1 MRVVVGSLLGIYRYQ
16 YLRLQF
22 IVGRMA
28 PIEHTPIP
36 NPRVYVCDHQTQNNF
51 IATTPSTHIQPPFDT
66 NHSKRLPRPTNK
78 ARTPAPPETMTRIT
92 LGQMH
97 PSVVSYCSARCRSR
111 SIPRPSLQM
120 NAPSSYGCIRPCGCS
135 RDHQPSSNIPTR
147 IPLRKFME

>member
-1 MRVVVGSLLGIYRYQ
+1 MGSLLGIYQ
-16 YLRLQF
+16 YRRLKN
-22 IVGRMA
+22 VVRML

-36 NPRVYVCDHQTQNNF
+36 EPRVYVCDNQTQNNF
-51 IATTPSTHIQPPFDT
+51 IATTPSTHTQPFDT

-78 ARTPAPPETMTRIT
+78 ARTPAPPETTTRIT
-92 LGQMH
+92 LDQMH
-97 PSVVSYCSARCRSR
+97 PLAVSCYSARCRSR